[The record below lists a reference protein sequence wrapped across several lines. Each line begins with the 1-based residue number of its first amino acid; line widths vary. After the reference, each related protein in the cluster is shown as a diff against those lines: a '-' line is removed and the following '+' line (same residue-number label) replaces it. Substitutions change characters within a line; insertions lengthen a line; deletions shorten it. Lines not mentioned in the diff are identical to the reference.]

1 MRVASGFVDHFPMVA
16 FASTK
21 LPKRPSVLY
30 VQITKNWQ
38 TRGKELAKRS
48 SKLKQ
53 LTFLRVSRVLERC
66 TANLKASNAWA
77 EMWNK
82 KVEEK
87 AGVKSP
93 SRCRIPKFQKKEHAQ
108 SVEGVFQVSDST
120 ASPYLKLA
128 DPTRTNQ
135 IV

>member
-87 AGVKSP
+87 AGIKMLNSKVRKEGACAERGGSFPSFRFHCPSIFKAGGPDSDKS
-93 SRCRIPKFQKKEHAQ
+93 
-108 SVEGVFQVSDST
+108 
-120 ASPYLKLA
+120 KL
-128 DPTRTNQ
+128 
-135 IV
+135 V